1 MQLRDYVKFNSDF
14 RDSVN
19 LYLDLNKEDKIRSY
33 IPTKSSVD
41 ILEQYLDAVLE
52 NKQHS
57 TLLIGPYGKGKSHL
71 LLMLLATLTLE
82 NNSKNDELMYELEN
96 KIKKVDADVQKKVD
110 KVYGQK
116 KYLPVLIMTTQGDL
130 NQAFLVGLNDAL
142 KREKLTNITPDTF
155 YTYAVTTINRWK
167 KDYPETYNSLSELLK
182 EQNVS
187 VSRLI
192 SSLKNCDENALIMFK
207 KVYPALTSGSEFNPL
222 VSSEVLPMYKNIAD
236 KLVEEY
242 GYAGIYIV
250 FDEFSKYIE
259 GQDNKAVGNN
269 MKLLQDMCELA
280 NASKNAK
287 IFITMVAHKSIKE
300 YGKFLSVDIINSFT
314 GIEGR
319 LKEVL
324 FVTSSK
330 NNYELI
336 QNAIEKEAN
345 YLQVPQVARYVS
357 NEIIDTAYKLP
368 AFSEFTRQDFENIVV
383 KGCYPL
389 SPITA
394 YLLLNVSEKVA
405 QNERTLFTFISK
417 DEQYSVAHIVK
428 NTPDNWNWIVDAD
441 LVYDYFKS
449 LFKKDVTNEF
459 VHNEWLNA
467 EYAIGIASDVNQKKM
482 LKSLTIINIVNKPEE
497 LAADE
502 QGLYLASG
510 VPDPEATL
518 MELCAKGLIYKKGS
532 NNCYVFKTRAT
543 SELKTEIKRRIN
555 VKTTKPNYNR
565 VLSLVSDTHYI
576 LPKHYNL
583 EFCMTRYFR
592 YEYMTVEEFLSI
604 NELNVVLENNKACDG
619 KVVVLYATDDIDY
632 TEEIYSKVRDCFCK
646 KIIVVYSRKT
656 MTLQDKMLEYEVLQ
670 EIKSDTVFFASEEN
684 KVLLKEIPIIED
696 DLYREIY
703 LYIDTAFEDI
713 KERTIFYIS
722 NNKVQKVGNGRISD
736 IVDEVCYQVYPG
748 TLSVNNEMINK
759 ENVTTTPIKK
769 ARKTIIDRLLYGEDC
784 TDYYSGT
791 SAEAT
796 VFRALFVGTGII
808 TENYKRN
815 AKEVMEVFSSFIDSA
830 CDVKQPLSTL
840 VNKLV
845 NAPIGMRRGIIPVYL
860 AYALSLRK
868 EDIVIY
874 FDTKE
879 ISLNADIILN
889 MCGSPDDYYI
899 FISMEDMKKERYLS
913 ELCKMFSVCE
923 EIKNKSESRLQNI
936 LLSMQRWFRA
946 LPQVTKNIKN
956 QDEYFGNDVISK
968 AFPKVKGLLQ
978 SVEANPYEVLFVEMP
993 KAFKSEN
1000 NYERLIEDLMLLK
1013 SKLNGYFEWIAKKAV
1028 SLTIEVF
1035 DKKAKYDL
1043 VHTLQGWYETQST
1056 LAKQGLH
1063 SESVTGLMNV
1073 ISDIKT
1079 FDEEELVKKVVH
1091 AVTDVYMDSWND
1103 NSMDKYLEVLKSVK
1117 EEIENINDENTSS
1130 GKLELSFVGK
1140 NGEKIVRYYE
1150 HVSEGTGTILKN
1162 IISDNLED
1170 FSDLSVNDKVAI
1182 LLEMIEK
1189 QLRR

>member
-19 LYLDLNKEDKIRSY
+19 LYLDLNKEDKIKSY

-41 ILEQYLDAVLE
+41 ILEQYLDAVLD

-71 LLMLLATLTLE
+71 LLMLLAALTLE
-82 NNSKNDELMYELEN
+82 NNPKNDELMHELEN
-96 KIKKVDADVQKKVD
+96 KIKKVNADVQKKVA
-110 KVYGQK
+110 KAYGQK
-116 KYLPVLIMTTQGDL
+116 KYLPVLIMSTQGDL
-130 NQAFLVGLNDAL
+130 NQAFLVGLNEAL
-142 KREKLTNITPDTF
+142 KREKLTSITPDTF

-167 KDYPETYNSLSELLK
+167 KEYPDTYSSFSELLK
-182 EQNVS
+182 EQKMS
-187 VSRLI
+187 VSRLT
-192 SSLKNCDENALIMFK
+192 SALKNCDENALNIFK
-207 KVYPALTSGSEFNPL
+207 KIYPTLTSGSEFNPL
-222 VSSEVLPMYKNIAD
+222 VGSEVLPMYKNIAD

-242 GYAGIYIV
+242 GYSGIYIV

-259 GQDNKAVGNN
+259 GQDKKAVGNN

-319 LKEVL
+319 IKEVL

-336 QNAIEKEAN
+336 QNAIEKEES
-345 YLQVPQVARYVS
+345 YLQAPQVARYIS
-357 NEIIDTAYKLP
+357 NEAIDAAYKLP

-417 DEQYSVAHIVK
+417 DEQFSVAHMVK
-428 NTPDNWNWIVDAD
+428 TMSDNRNWIIDAD

-482 LKSLTIINIVNKPEE
+482 LKCLAIINIVNKPDE

-502 QGLYLASG
+502 QGLYIASG

-543 SELKTEIKRRIN
+543 SELKTEIKKRMN
-555 VKTTKPNYNR
+555 VKGAKANYNQ
-565 VLSLVSDTHYI
+565 VLSAVSDTHYI

-583 EFCMTRYFR
+583 EYSMTRYFH
-592 YEYMTVEEFLSI
+592 YEYMSVEEFLSI
-604 NELNVVLENNKACDG
+604 NELGVILENKKVCDG
-619 KVVVLYATDDIDY
+619 KVIVLYSTDEVDY
-632 TEEIYSKVRDCFCK
+632 TEEIYSKIRECLCK

-670 EIKSDTVFFASEEN
+670 EIKADTVFFASEEN
-684 KVLLKEIPIIED
+684 KVLLKEIPVIED

-703 LYIDTAFEDI
+703 AYIDTAFEDI
-713 KERTIFYIS
+713 NEKVIFYIS
-722 NNKVQKVGNGRISD
+722 NEEVQKVCNRRISD
-736 IVDEVCYQVYPG
+736 VVDEVCYQVYPNA
-748 TLSVNNEMINK
+748 LSVNNEMINK
-759 ENVTTTPIKK
+759 ENITTSPIKK
-769 ARKTIIDRLLYGEDC
+769 ARKTIIDRLIYGEDC

-796 VFRALFVGTGII
+796 IFRALFVGTGII
-808 TENYKRN
+808 TEDYARN
-815 AKEVMEVFSSFIDSA
+815 AKEVIGVFNSFIDSA
-830 CDVKQPLSTL
+830 CDVKQPLSIL
-840 VNKLV
+840 VDKLV
-845 NAPIGMRRGIIPVYL
+845 NEPIGMRRGIIPVYL

-879 ISLNADIILN
+879 MELNADIILN
-889 MCGSPDDYYI
+889 MCDSPDDYYI
-899 FISMEDMKKERYLS
+899 FISMEDMKKEQYLS
-913 ELCKMFSVCE
+913 GLCKLYGVKE
-923 EIKNKSESRLQNI
+923 TNNKSESRLQNI
-936 LLSMQRWFRA
+936 LVSMQRWFRA
-946 LPQVTKNIKN
+946 LPQVTKNIKK
-956 QDEYFGNDVISK
+956 QDEYFDNDIISR

-978 SVEANPYEVLFVEMP
+978 SVEANPYEVLLVEIP
-993 KAFKSEN
+993 KAFKCEN
-1000 NYERLIEDLMLLK
+1000 DYVKLIDDLMLLK
-1013 SKLNGYFEWIAKKAV
+1013 SKLNGYFEWITKKTV

-1043 VHTLQGWYETQST
+1043 VHTLQEWYESQST

-1063 SESVTGLMNV
+1063 SGSVTGLMNV
-1073 ISDIKT
+1073 IADIKT
-1079 FDEEELVKKVVH
+1079 FDEGELVKKVVH
-1091 AVTDVYMDSWND
+1091 AVTDVYLDSWND
-1103 NSMDKYLEVLKSVK
+1103 SSMDKYLEALKSVK
-1117 EEIENINDENTSS
+1117 EEIENINDENNTS
-1130 GKLELSFVGK
+1130 GKLELSFIGK
-1140 NGEKIVRYYE
+1140 DGEKIVRYYE

-1162 IISDNLED
+1162 MISDNLED

-1189 QLRR
+1189 QLS

>member
-19 LYLDLNKEDKIRSY
+19 LYLDLNKEDKIKSY

-41 ILEQYLDAVLE
+41 ILEQYLDAVLD

-71 LLMLLATLTLE
+71 LLMLLAALTLE
-82 NNSKNDELMYELEN
+82 NNPKNDELMHELEN
-96 KIKKVDADVQKKVD
+96 KIKKVNADVQKKVA
-110 KVYGQK
+110 KAYGQK
-116 KYLPVLIMTTQGDL
+116 KYLPVLIMSTQGDL
-130 NQAFLVGLNDAL
+130 NQAFLVGLNEAL
-142 KREKLTNITPDTF
+142 KREKLTSITPDTF

-167 KDYPETYNSLSELLK
+167 KEYPDTYSSFSELLK
-182 EQNVS
+182 EQKMS
-187 VSRLI
+187 VSRLT
-192 SSLKNCDENALIMFK
+192 SALKNCDENALNIFK
-207 KVYPALTSGSEFNPL
+207 KIYPTLTSGSEFNPL
-222 VSSEVLPMYKNIAD
+222 VGSEVLPMYKNIAD

-242 GYAGIYIV
+242 GYSGIYIV

-259 GQDNKAVGNN
+259 GQDKKAVGNN

-319 LKEVL
+319 IKEVL

-336 QNAIEKEAN
+336 QNAIEKEES
-345 YLQVPQVARYVS
+345 YLQAPQVARYIS
-357 NEIIDTAYKLP
+357 NEAIDAAYKLP

-417 DEQYSVAHIVK
+417 DEQFSVAHMVK
-428 NTPDNWNWIVDAD
+428 TMSDNRNWIIDAD

-482 LKSLTIINIVNKPEE
+482 LKCLAIINIVNKPDE

-502 QGLYLASG
+502 QGLYIASG

-543 SELKTEIKRRIN
+543 SELKTEIKKRMN
-555 VKTTKPNYNR
+555 VKGAKANYNQ
-565 VLSLVSDTHYI
+565 VLSAVSDTHYI
-576 LPKHYNL
+576 LPKRYNL
-583 EFCMTRYFR
+583 EYSMTRYFH
-592 YEYMTVEEFLSI
+592 YEYMSVEEFLSI
-604 NELNVVLENNKACDG
+604 NELGVILENKKVCDG
-619 KVVVLYATDDIDY
+619 KVIVLYSTDEVDY
-632 TEEIYSKVRDCFCK
+632 TEVIYSKIRECLCK

-670 EIKSDTVFFASEEN
+670 EIKADTVFFASEEN
-684 KVLLKEIPIIED
+684 KVLLKEIPVIED

-703 LYIDTAFEDI
+703 AYIDTAFEDI
-713 KERTIFYIS
+713 NERVIFYIS
-722 NNKVQKVGNGRISD
+722 NEEVQKVCNRRISD
-736 IVDEVCYQVYPG
+736 VVDEVCYQVYPDA
-748 TLSVNNEMINK
+748 LSVNNEMINK
-759 ENVTTTPIKK
+759 ENITTSPIKK
-769 ARKTIIDRLLYGEDC
+769 ARKTIIDRLIYGEDC

-796 VFRALFVGTGII
+796 IFRALFVGTGII
-808 TENYKRN
+808 TEDYARN
-815 AKEVMEVFSSFIDSA
+815 AKEVIGVFNSFIDSA
-830 CDVKQPLSTL
+830 CDVKQPLSILVDEL
-840 VNKLV
+840 VNE
-845 NAPIGMRRGIIPVYL
+845 PIGMRRGIIPVYL

-879 ISLNADIILN
+879 MELNADIILN
-889 MCGSPDDYYI
+889 MCDSPDDYYI
-899 FISMEDMKKERYLS
+899 FISMEDMKKEQYLS
-913 ELCKMFSVCE
+913 GLCKLFGVKE
-923 EIKNKSESRLQNI
+923 TNNKSESRLQNI
-936 LLSMQRWFRA
+936 LVSMQRWFRA
-946 LPQVTKNIKN
+946 LPQVTKNIKK
-956 QDEYFGNDVISK
+956 QDEYFDNDIISR

-978 SVEANPYEVLFVEMP
+978 SVEANPYEVLLVELP
-993 KAFKSEN
+993 KAFKCEN
-1000 NYERLIEDLMLLK
+1000 DYVKLIDDLMLLK
-1013 SKLNGYFEWIAKKAV
+1013 SKLNGYFEWITKKTV

-1043 VHTLQGWYETQST
+1043 VHTFQEWYESQST

-1063 SESVTGLMNV
+1063 SGSVTGLMNV
-1073 ISDIKT
+1073 IADIKT
-1079 FDEEELVKKVVH
+1079 FDEGELVKKVVH
-1091 AVTDVYMDSWND
+1091 AVTDVYLDSWND
-1103 NSMDKYLEVLKSVK
+1103 SSMDKYLEALKSVK
-1117 EEIENINDENTSS
+1117 EEIENINDENNTS
-1130 GKLELSFVGK
+1130 GKLELSFIGK
-1140 NGEKIVRYYE
+1140 DGEKIVRYYE

-1162 IISDNLED
+1162 MISDNLED

-1189 QLRR
+1189 QLS

>member
-19 LYLDLNKEDKIRSY
+19 LYLDLNKEDKIKSY

-41 ILEQYLDAVLE
+41 ILEQYLDAVLD

-71 LLMLLATLTLE
+71 LLMLLAALTLE
-82 NNSKNDELMYELEN
+82 NNPKNDDLMHELGN
-96 KIKKVDADVQKKVD
+96 KIKKVNADVQKKVA
-110 KVYGQK
+110 KAYGQK
-116 KYLPVLIMTTQGDL
+116 KYLPVLIMSTQGDL
-130 NQAFLVGLNDAL
+130 NQAFLVGLNEAL
-142 KREKLTNITPDTF
+142 KREKLTSITPDTF

-167 KDYPETYNSLSELLK
+167 KEYPDTYNSFSELLK
-182 EQNVS
+182 EQKMS
-187 VSRLI
+187 VSRLT
-192 SSLKNCDENALIMFK
+192 SALKNCDENALNIFK
-207 KVYPALTSGSEFNPL
+207 KIYPTLTSGSEFNPL
-222 VSSEVLPMYKNIAD
+222 VGSEVLPMYKNIAD

-242 GYAGIYIV
+242 GYSGIYIV

-259 GQDNKAVGNN
+259 GQDKKAVGNN

-319 LKEVL
+319 IKEVL

-336 QNAIEKEAN
+336 QNAIEKEES
-345 YLQVPQVARYVS
+345 YLQAPQIARYIS
-357 NEIIDTAYKLP
+357 NETIDAAYKLP

-417 DEQYSVAHIVK
+417 DEQYSVANVVK
-428 NTPDNWNWIVDAD
+428 TMSDNRNWIIDAD

-449 LFKKDVTNEF
+449 LFKKDVSNEF

-482 LKSLTIINIVNKPEE
+482 LKCLAIINIVNKSDE

-502 QGLYLASG
+502 QGLYIASD

-543 SELKTEIKRRIN
+543 SELKTEIKKRMN
-555 VKTTKPNYNR
+555 VKGAKANYNQ
-565 VLSLVSDTHYI
+565 VLSAVSDTHYI
-576 LPKHYNL
+576 LPKRYNM
-583 EFCMTRYFR
+583 EYSMTRYFY
-592 YEYMTVEEFLSI
+592 YEYMSVEEFLSI
-604 NELNVVLENNKACDG
+604 NELSVVLENKKVCDG
-619 KVVVLYATDDIDY
+619 KVLVLYSTDEVDY
-632 TEEIYSKVRDCFCK
+632 TEEIHSKIIECLCK
-646 KIIVVYSRKT
+646 KIIVIYSKKT

-670 EIKSDTVFFASEEN
+670 EIKADAVFFASEEN
-684 KVLLKEIPIIED
+684 KVLLKEIPVIED

-703 LYIDTAFEDI
+703 AYIDTAFEDI

-722 NNKVQKVGNGRISD
+722 DNEVKKVCNKRISD

-748 TLSVNNEMINK
+748 ALSVNNEMINK
-759 ENVTTTPIKK
+759 ENITTSPIKK
-769 ARKTIIDRLLYGEDC
+769 ARKTIIDRLIYGEDC

-796 VFRALFVGTGII
+796 IFRALFVGTGII
-808 TENYKRN
+808 TKKYEKN
-815 AKEVMEVFSSFIDSA
+815 AEEVMEVFNTFIDSA

-840 VNKLV
+840 LNELV
-845 NAPIGMRRGIIPVYL
+845 NEPIGMRRGIIPIYL

-879 ISLNADIILN
+879 IELNSDIIMN
-889 MCGSPDDYYI
+889 MCDSPDDYYI
-899 FISMEDMKKERYLS
+899 FISMEDMKKEQYLTG
-913 ELCKMFSVCE
+913 LCKLFGVKE
-923 EIKNKSESRLQNI
+923 TNNKSESRLQSI
-936 LLSMQRWFRA
+936 LVSMQRWFRA
-946 LPQVTKNIKN
+946 LPQVTKNIKK
-956 QDEYFGNDVISK
+956 QDDYFDNDIISM

-978 SVEANPYEVLFVEMP
+978 SVEANPYEVLFVDIP
-993 KAFKSEN
+993 KAFKCEN
-1000 NYERLIEDLMLLK
+1000 DYVKLIEDLMLLK
-1013 SKLNGYFEWIAKKAV
+1013 SKLNGYFEWITKKAV

-1035 DKKAKYDL
+1035 DKKAKNDL
-1043 VHTLQGWYETQST
+1043 VHTLQEWYESQST

-1063 SESVTGLMNV
+1063 SGPVTGLMNV
-1073 ISDIKT
+1073 IADIKT
-1079 FDEEELVKKVVH
+1079 FDEGELVKKVVH
-1091 AVTDVYMDSWND
+1091 AVTDIYLDSWND
-1103 NSMDKYLEVLKSVK
+1103 SSMDKYLEVLKSVK
-1117 EEIENINDENTSS
+1117 EEIENINDENTAS
-1130 GKLELSFVGK
+1130 GKLKLSFIGK
-1140 NGEKIVRYYE
+1140 DGEKIVRYYE

-1162 IISDNLED
+1162 ILSDNLED

-1189 QLRR
+1189 QLS

>member
-41 ILEQYLDAVLE
+41 ILEQYLDAVLD

-71 LLMLLATLTLE
+71 LLMLLAALTLE
-82 NNSKNDELMYELEN
+82 NNPKNDGLMRELED
-96 KIKKVDADVQKKVD
+96 KIEKVDAGVQKKVA
-110 KVYGQK
+110 KAYSQK

-130 NQAFLVGLNDAL
+130 NQAFLVGLNEAL

-155 YTYAVTTINRWK
+155 YTYAVKTINRWK
-167 KDYPETYNSLSELLK
+167 KEYPDTYSGFSELLK
-182 EQNVS
+182 EQKMS
-187 VSRLI
+187 VSRLT
-192 SSLKNCDENALIMFK
+192 SALKNCDENALNIFK
-207 KVYPALTSGSEFNPL
+207 KIYPTLTSGSEFNPL
-222 VSSEVLPMYKNIAD
+222 VGSEVLPMYKNIAD

-242 GYAGIYIV
+242 GYSGIYIV

-259 GQDNKAVGNN
+259 GQDKKAAGNN

-280 NASKNAK
+280 NASKSAK

-319 LKEVL
+319 IKEVL

-336 QNAIEKEAN
+336 QNAIEKEEA
-345 YLQVPQVARYVS
+345 YLQAPQVARYIS
-357 NEIIDTAYKLP
+357 NEAVDTAYKLP

-389 SPITA
+389 SPVTA
-394 YLLLNVSEKVA
+394 YLLLNISEKVA

-417 DEQYSVAHIVK
+417 DEQYSVAHMVK
-428 NTPDNWNWIVDAD
+428 TMSDNRSWIIDAD

-459 VHNEWLNA
+459 IHNEWLNA
-467 EYAIGIASDVNQKKM
+467 EYAIGIAPDVNQKKM
-482 LKSLTIINIVNKPEE
+482 LKCLAIINIVNKPDE

-502 QGLYLASG
+502 QGLYIASG

-518 MELCAKGLIYKKGS
+518 MQLCAKGLIYKKGS

-543 SELKTEIKRRIN
+543 SELKTEIKKRMN
-555 VKTTKPNYNR
+555 VKGAKANYNQ
-565 VLSLVSDTHYI
+565 VLSAVSDTHYI
-576 LPKHYNL
+576 LPKRYNL
-583 EFCMTRYFR
+583 EYSMTRYFH
-592 YEYMTVEEFLSI
+592 YEYMSVEEFLSI
-604 NELNVVLENNKACDG
+604 NELSAVLGNKSVCDG
-619 KVVVLYATDDIDY
+619 KVLVLYATDDADY
-632 TEEIYSKVRDCFCK
+632 TEEIHSKIRDCLCK
-646 KIIVVYSRKT
+646 KLIVIYSRKT

-670 EIKSDTVFFASEEN
+670 EIKADTVFFASEEN

-703 LYIDTAFEDI
+703 FYIDTAFEDI
-713 KERTIFYIS
+713 NERTIFYIS
-722 NNKVQKVGNGRISD
+722 NEEVREVGNTKISD
-736 IVDEVCYQVYPG
+736 VVDEVCYQVYPSA
-748 TLSVNNEMINK
+748 LSVNNEMINK
-759 ENVTTTPIKK
+759 ENITTSPIKK
-769 ARKTIIDRLLYGEDC
+769 ARKTIIDRLIYGEDC
-784 TDYYSGT
+784 ADYYSGT

-796 VFRALFVGTGII
+796 IFRALFVGTGII
-808 TENYKRN
+808 TGDYVRN
-815 AKEVMEVFSSFIDSA
+815 AKEVIGVFNSFIDSA
-830 CDVKQPLSTL
+830 CDVKQPLSKLVDEL
-840 VNKLV
+840 VNE
-845 NAPIGMRRGIIPVYL
+845 PIGMRRGIIPIYL

-879 ISLNADIILN
+879 MELNADIILN
-889 MCGSPDDYYI
+889 MCDSPDDYYI
-899 FISMEDMKKERYLS
+899 FISMEDMKKEQYLS
-913 ELCKMFSVCE
+913 GLCKLFGVRE
-923 EIKNKSESRLQNI
+923 TNNKSESRLQNI
-936 LLSMQRWFRA
+936 LVSMQRWFRA
-946 LPQVTKNIKN
+946 LPQVTKNIKK
-956 QDEYFGNDVISK
+956 QDEYFESDVISK

-978 SVEANPYEVLFVEMP
+978 SVEANPYEVLLVEIP
-993 KAFKSEN
+993 KAFKCEN
-1000 NYERLIEDLMLLK
+1000 DYVKLIDDLMLLK

-1028 SLTIEVF
+1028 SSTIEVF
-1035 DKKAKYDL
+1035 DKKAKHDL
-1043 VHTLQGWYETQST
+1043 VHTLQEWYESQST

-1063 SESVTGLMNV
+1063 SSSVTGLMNV
-1073 ISDIKT
+1073 IADIKT

-1091 AVTDVYMDSWND
+1091 AVTDVYLDSWND
-1103 NSMDKYLEVLKSVK
+1103 SSMDKYLEVLKSVK
-1117 EEIENINDENTSS
+1117 EEIENINDENTTS
-1130 GKLELSFVGK
+1130 GKLELSFIGK
-1140 NGEKIVRYYE
+1140 DGEKIVRYYE

-1189 QLRR
+1189 QLS

>member
-19 LYLDLNKEDKIRSY
+19 LYLDLNKEDKIKSY

-41 ILEQYLDAVLE
+41 ILEQYLDAVLD

-71 LLMLLATLTLE
+71 LLMLLAALTLE
-82 NNSKNDELMYELEN
+82 NNPKNDELMHELEN
-96 KIKKVDADVQKKVD
+96 KIKKVNADVQKKVA
-110 KVYGQK
+110 KAYGQK
-116 KYLPVLIMTTQGDL
+116 KYLPVLIMSTQGDL
-130 NQAFLVGLNDAL
+130 NQAFLVGLNEAL
-142 KREKLTNITPDTF
+142 KREKLTSITPDTF

-167 KDYPETYNSLSELLK
+167 KEYPDTYSSFSELLK
-182 EQNVS
+182 EQKMS
-187 VSRLI
+187 VSRLT
-192 SSLKNCDENALIMFK
+192 SALKNCDENALNIFK
-207 KVYPALTSGSEFNPL
+207 KIYPTLTSGSEFNPL
-222 VSSEVLPMYKNIAD
+222 VGSEVLPMYKNIAD

-242 GYAGIYIV
+242 GYSGIYIV

-259 GQDNKAVGNN
+259 GQDKKAVGNN

-319 LKEVL
+319 IKEVL

-330 NNYELI
+330 NSYELI
-336 QNAIEKEAN
+336 QNAIEKEES
-345 YLQVPQVARYVS
+345 YLQAPQVARYIS
-357 NEIIDTAYKLP
+357 NEAIDAAYKLP

-417 DEQYSVAHIVK
+417 DEQFSVAHMVK
-428 NTPDNWNWIVDAD
+428 TMSDNRNWIIDAD

-482 LKSLTIINIVNKPEE
+482 LKCLAIINIVNKPDE

-502 QGLYLASG
+502 QGLYIASG

-543 SELKTEIKRRIN
+543 SELKTEIKKRMN
-555 VKTTKPNYNR
+555 VKGAKANYNQ
-565 VLSLVSDTHYI
+565 VLSAVSDTHYI
-576 LPKHYNL
+576 LPKRYNL
-583 EFCMTRYFR
+583 EHSMTRYFH
-592 YEYMTVEEFLSI
+592 YEYMSVEEFLSI
-604 NELNVVLENNKACDG
+604 NELGVILENKKVCDG
-619 KVVVLYATDDIDY
+619 KVIVLYSTDEVDY
-632 TEEIYSKVRDCFCK
+632 TEEIYFKIRECLCK

-670 EIKSDTVFFASEEN
+670 EIKADTVFFASEEN
-684 KVLLKEIPIIED
+684 KVLLKEIPVIED

-703 LYIDTAFEDI
+703 AYIDTAFEDI
-713 KERTIFYIS
+713 NEREIFYIS
-722 NNKVQKVGNGRISD
+722 NEEVQKVCNRRISD
-736 IVDEVCYQVYPG
+736 VVDEVCYQVYPDA
-748 TLSVNNEMINK
+748 LSVNNEMINK
-759 ENVTTTPIKK
+759 ENITTSPIKK
-769 ARKTIIDRLLYGEDC
+769 ARKTIIDRLIYGEDC

-796 VFRALFVGTGII
+796 IFRALFVGTGII
-808 TENYKRN
+808 TEDYARN
-815 AKEVMEVFSSFIDSA
+815 AKEVIGVFNSFIDSA
-830 CDVKQPLSTL
+830 CDVKQPLSIL
-840 VNKLV
+840 VDKLV
-845 NAPIGMRRGIIPVYL
+845 NEPIGMRRGIIPVYL

-879 ISLNADIILN
+879 MELNADIILN
-889 MCGSPDDYYI
+889 MCDSPDDYYI
-899 FISMEDMKKERYLS
+899 FISMEDMKKEQYLS
-913 ELCKMFSVCE
+913 GLCKLFGVKE
-923 EIKNKSESRLQNI
+923 TNNKSESRLQNI
-936 LLSMQRWFRA
+936 LVSMQRWFRA
-946 LPQVTKNIKN
+946 LPQVTKNIKK
-956 QDEYFGNDVISK
+956 QDEYFDNDIISR

-978 SVEANPYEVLFVEMP
+978 SVEANPYEVLLVEIP
-993 KAFKSEN
+993 KAFKCEN
-1000 NYERLIEDLMLLK
+1000 DYVKLIDDLMLLK
-1013 SKLNGYFEWIAKKAV
+1013 SKLNGYFEWITKKTV

-1043 VHTLQGWYETQST
+1043 VHTLQEWYESQST
-1056 LAKQGLH
+1056 LAKQGLY
-1063 SESVTGLMNV
+1063 SGSVTGLMNV
-1073 ISDIKT
+1073 IADIKT
-1079 FDEEELVKKVVH
+1079 FDEGELVKKVVH
-1091 AVTDVYMDSWND
+1091 AVTDVYLDSWND
-1103 NSMDKYLEVLKSVK
+1103 SSMDKYLEALKSVK
-1117 EEIENINDENTSS
+1117 EEIENINDENNTS
-1130 GKLELSFVGK
+1130 GKLELSFIGK
-1140 NGEKIVRYYE
+1140 DGEKIVRYYE

-1162 IISDNLED
+1162 MISDNLED

-1189 QLRR
+1189 QLS

>member
-19 LYLDLNKEDKIRSY
+19 LYLDLNKEDKIKSY

-41 ILEQYLDAVLE
+41 ILEQYLDAVLD

-71 LLMLLATLTLE
+71 LLMLLAALTLE
-82 NNSKNDELMYELEN
+82 NNPKNDELMHELEN
-96 KIKKVDADVQKKVD
+96 KIKKVNADVQKKVA
-110 KVYGQK
+110 KAYGQK
-116 KYLPVLIMTTQGDL
+116 KYLPVLIMSTQGDL
-130 NQAFLVGLNDAL
+130 NQAFLVGLNEAL
-142 KREKLTNITPDTF
+142 KREKLTSITPDTF

-167 KDYPETYNSLSELLK
+167 KEYPDTYSSFSELLK
-182 EQNVS
+182 EQKMS
-187 VSRLI
+187 VSRLT
-192 SSLKNCDENALIMFK
+192 SALKNCDENALNIFK
-207 KVYPALTSGSEFNPL
+207 KIYPTLTSGSEFNPL
-222 VSSEVLPMYKNIAD
+222 VGSEVLPMYKNIAD

-242 GYAGIYIV
+242 GYSGIYIV

-259 GQDNKAVGNN
+259 GQDKKAVGNN

-319 LKEVL
+319 IKEVL

-336 QNAIEKEAN
+336 QNAIEKEES
-345 YLQVPQVARYVS
+345 YLQAPQVVRYIS
-357 NEIIDTAYKLP
+357 NEAIDAAYKLP

-417 DEQYSVAHIVK
+417 DEQFSVAHMVK
-428 NTPDNWNWIVDAD
+428 TMSDNRNWIIDAD

-482 LKSLTIINIVNKPEE
+482 LKCLAIINIVNKPDE

-502 QGLYLASG
+502 QGLYIASG

-543 SELKTEIKRRIN
+543 SELKTEIKKRMN
-555 VKTTKPNYNR
+555 VKGAKANYNQ
-565 VLSLVSDTHYI
+565 VLSAVSDTHYI
-576 LPKHYNL
+576 LPKRYNL
-583 EFCMTRYFR
+583 EYSMTRYFH
-592 YEYMTVEEFLSI
+592 YEYMSVEEFLSI
-604 NELNVVLENNKACDG
+604 NELGVILENKKVCDG
-619 KVVVLYATDDIDY
+619 KVIVLYSTDEVDY
-632 TEEIYSKVRDCFCK
+632 TEVIYSKIRECLCK

-670 EIKSDTVFFASEEN
+670 EIKADTVFFASEEN
-684 KVLLKEIPIIED
+684 KVLLKEIPVIED

-703 LYIDTAFEDI
+703 AYIDTAFEDI
-713 KERTIFYIS
+713 NERVIFYIS
-722 NNKVQKVGNGRISD
+722 NEEVQKVCNRRISD
-736 IVDEVCYQVYPG
+736 VVDEVCYQVYPDA
-748 TLSVNNEMINK
+748 LSVNNEMINK
-759 ENVTTTPIKK
+759 ENITTSPIKK
-769 ARKTIIDRLLYGEDC
+769 ARKTIIDRLIYGEDC

-796 VFRALFVGTGII
+796 IFRALFVGTGII
-808 TENYKRN
+808 TEDYARN
-815 AKEVMEVFSSFIDSA
+815 AKEVIGVFNSFIDSA
-830 CDVKQPLSTL
+830 CDVKQPLSILVDEL
-840 VNKLV
+840 VNE
-845 NAPIGMRRGIIPVYL
+845 PIGMRRGIIPVYL

-879 ISLNADIILN
+879 MELNADIILN
-889 MCGSPDDYYI
+889 MCDSPDDYYI
-899 FISMEDMKKERYLS
+899 FISMEDMKKEQYLS
-913 ELCKMFSVCE
+913 GLCKLFGVKE
-923 EIKNKSESRLQNI
+923 TNNKSESRLQNI
-936 LLSMQRWFRA
+936 LVSMQRWFRA
-946 LPQVTKNIKN
+946 LPQVTKNIKK
-956 QDEYFGNDVISK
+956 QDEYFDNDIISR

-978 SVEANPYEVLFVEMP
+978 SVEANPYEVLLVELP
-993 KAFKSEN
+993 KAFKCEN
-1000 NYERLIEDLMLLK
+1000 DYVKLIDDLMLLK
-1013 SKLNGYFEWIAKKAV
+1013 SKLNGYFEWITKKTV

-1043 VHTLQGWYETQST
+1043 VHTLQEWYESQST

-1063 SESVTGLMNV
+1063 SGSVTGLMNV
-1073 ISDIKT
+1073 IADIKT
-1079 FDEEELVKKVVH
+1079 FDEGELVKKVVH
-1091 AVTDVYMDSWND
+1091 AVTDVYLDSWND
-1103 NSMDKYLEVLKSVK
+1103 SSMDKYLEALKSVK
-1117 EEIENINDENTSS
+1117 EEIENINDENNTS
-1130 GKLELSFVGK
+1130 GKLELSFIGK
-1140 NGEKIVRYYE
+1140 DGEKIVRYYE

-1162 IISDNLED
+1162 MISDNLED

-1189 QLRR
+1189 QLS

>member
-19 LYLDLNKEDKIRSY
+19 LYLDLNKEDKIKSY

-41 ILEQYLDAVLE
+41 ILEQYLDAVLD

-71 LLMLLATLTLE
+71 LLMLLAALTLE
-82 NNSKNDELMYELEN
+82 NNPKNDDLMRELGN
-96 KIKKVDADVQKKVD
+96 KIKKVNTDAQKKVA
-110 KVYGQK
+110 KAYGQK
-116 KYLPVLIMTTQGDL
+116 KYLPVLIMSTQGNL
-130 NQAFLVGLNDAL
+130 NQAFLVGLNEAL
-142 KREKLTNITPDTF
+142 KREKLTSITPDTF

-167 KDYPETYNSLSELLK
+167 KEYPDTYSSFSELLK
-182 EQNVS
+182 EQKMS
-187 VSRLI
+187 VSRLT
-192 SSLKNCDENALIMFK
+192 SALKNCDENALNIFK
-207 KVYPALTSGSEFNPL
+207 KIYPTLTSGSEFNPL
-222 VSSEVLPMYKNIAD
+222 VGSEVLPMYKNIAD

-242 GYAGIYIV
+242 GYSGIYIV

-259 GQDNKAVGNN
+259 GQDKKAVGNN

-319 LKEVL
+319 IKEVL

-336 QNAIEKEAN
+336 QNAIEKEEA
-345 YLQVPQVARYVS
+345 YLQAPQVARYIS
-357 NEIIDTAYKLP
+357 NEAIDAAYKLP

-417 DEQYSVAHIVK
+417 DEQFSVAHMVK
-428 NTPDNWNWIVDAD
+428 TMSDNRNWIIDAD

-482 LKSLTIINIVNKPEE
+482 LKCLAIINIVNKPDE

-502 QGLYLASG
+502 QGLYIASG

-543 SELKTEIKRRIN
+543 SELKTEIKKRMN
-555 VKTTKPNYNR
+555 VKGAKANYNH
-565 VLSLVSDTHYI
+565 VLSAVSDTHYI
-576 LPKHYNL
+576 LPKRYNL
-583 EFCMTRYFR
+583 EYSMTRYFH
-592 YEYMTVEEFLSI
+592 YEYMSVEEFLSI
-604 NELNVVLENNKACDG
+604 NELGVILENKKVCDG
-619 KVVVLYATDDIDY
+619 KVIVLYSTDEVDY
-632 TEEIYSKVRDCFCK
+632 TEKINSKIRECLCK
-646 KIIVVYSRKT
+646 KIIVVYSRKM

-670 EIKSDTVFFASEEN
+670 EIKADTVFFASEEN
-684 KVLLKEIPIIED
+684 KVLLKEIPVIED

-703 LYIDTAFEDI
+703 AYIDTAFENI
-713 KERTIFYIS
+713 NERVIFYIS
-722 NNKVQKVGNGRISD
+722 NEEVQKVCNRRISD
-736 IVDEVCYQVYPG
+736 VVDEVCYQVYPDA
-748 TLSVNNEMINK
+748 LPVNNEMINK
-759 ENVTTTPIKK
+759 DNITTSPIKK
-769 ARKTIIDRLLYGEDC
+769 ARKTIIDRLIYGEDC

-796 VFRALFVGTGII
+796 IFRALFVGTGII
-808 TENYKRN
+808 TEDYARN
-815 AKEVMEVFSSFIDSA
+815 AKEVIGVFNSFIDSA
-830 CDVKQPLSTL
+830 CDVKQRLSILVDEL
-840 VNKLV
+840 VNE
-845 NAPIGMRRGIIPVYL
+845 PIGMRRGIIPVYL

-879 ISLNADIILN
+879 MELNADIILN
-889 MCGSPDDYYI
+889 MCDNPDDYYI
-899 FISMEDMKKERYLS
+899 FISMEDMKKEQYLS
-913 ELCKMFSVCE
+913 GLCKLFGVKE
-923 EIKNKSESRLQNI
+923 TNNKSESRLQNI
-936 LLSMQRWFRA
+936 LVSMQRWFRA
-946 LPQVTKNIKN
+946 LPQVTKNIKK
-956 QDEYFGNDVISK
+956 QDEYFDNDIISR

-978 SVEANPYEVLFVEMP
+978 SVEANPYEVLLVEIP
-993 KAFKSEN
+993 KAFKCEN
-1000 NYERLIEDLMLLK
+1000 DYVKLIDDLMLLK
-1013 SKLNGYFEWIAKKAV
+1013 SKLNGYFEWITKKTV

-1043 VHTLQGWYETQST
+1043 VHTLQEWYESQST

-1063 SESVTGLMNV
+1063 SGSVTGLMNV
-1073 ISDIKT
+1073 IADIKT
-1079 FDEEELVKKVVH
+1079 FDEGELVKKVVH
-1091 AVTDVYMDSWND
+1091 AVTDVYLDSWND
-1103 NSMDKYLEVLKSVK
+1103 SSMDKYLGALKSVK
-1117 EEIENINDENTSS
+1117 EEIENINDENNTS
-1130 GKLELSFVGK
+1130 GKLELSFIGK
-1140 NGEKIVRYYE
+1140 DGEKIVRYYE

-1162 IISDNLED
+1162 MISDNLED

-1189 QLRR
+1189 QLG

>member
-19 LYLDLNKEDKIRSY
+19 LYLDLNKEDKIKSY

-41 ILEQYLDAVLE
+41 ILEQYLDAVLD

-82 NNSKNDELMYELEN
+82 NNPKNDDLMNELGN
-96 KIKKVDADVQKKVD
+96 KIKKVNADVQKKVA
-110 KVYGQK
+110 KAYGKK
-116 KYLPVLIMTTQGDL
+116 KYLPVLIMSTQGDL
-130 NQAFLVGLNDAL
+130 NQAFLVGLNEAL
-142 KREKLTNITPDTF
+142 KREKLTSITPDTF

-167 KDYPETYNSLSELLK
+167 KEYPDTYNSFSELLK
-182 EQNVS
+182 EQKMS

-192 SSLKNCDENALIMFK
+192 SALKNCDENALNIFK
-207 KVYPALTSGSEFNPL
+207 KIYPTLTSGSEFNPL
-222 VSSEVLPMYKNIAD
+222 VGSEVLPMYKNIAD

-242 GYAGIYIV
+242 GYSGIYIV

-259 GQDNKAVGNN
+259 GQDKKAVGNN

-287 IFITMVAHKSIKE
+287 IFITMVAHKGIKE

-319 LKEVL
+319 IKEVL

-336 QNAIEKEAN
+336 QNAIEKEES
-345 YLQVPQVARYVS
+345 YLQAPQIARYIS
-357 NEIIDTAYKLP
+357 NEAIDAAYKLP

-417 DEQYSVAHIVK
+417 DEQYSVANVVK
-428 NTPDNWNWIVDAD
+428 TMSDNRNWIIDAD

-449 LFKKDVTNEF
+449 LFKKDVSNEF

-482 LKSLTIINIVNKPEE
+482 LKCLAIINIVNKSDE

-502 QGLYLASG
+502 QGLYIASG

-543 SELKTEIKRRIN
+543 SELKTEIKKRMN
-555 VKTTKPNYNR
+555 VKGAKANYNQ
-565 VLSLVSDTHYI
+565 VLSAVSDTHYI
-576 LPKHYNL
+576 LPKRYNM
-583 EFCMTRYFR
+583 EYSMTRYFY
-592 YEYMTVEEFLSI
+592 YEYMSVEEFLLI
-604 NELNVVLENNKACDG
+604 NELSVVLENKKVCDG
-619 KVVVLYATDDIDY
+619 KVLVLYSTDEVDY
-632 TEEIYSKVRDCFCK
+632 TEEIHSKIIECLCK
-646 KIIVVYSRKT
+646 KIIVIYSKKT

-670 EIKSDTVFFASEEN
+670 EIKADAVFFASEEN
-684 KVLLKEIPIIED
+684 KVLLKEIPVIED

-703 LYIDTAFEDI
+703 AYIDTAFEDI

-722 NNKVQKVGNGRISD
+722 DNEVKKVCNKRISD

-748 TLSVNNEMINK
+748 ALSVNNEMINK
-759 ENVTTTPIKK
+759 ENITTSPIKK
-769 ARKTIIDRLLYGEDC
+769 ARKTIIERLIYSEDC

-796 VFRALFVGTGII
+796 IFRALFVGTGII
-808 TENYKRN
+808 TKKYEKN
-815 AKEVMEVFSSFIDSA
+815 AEEVMEVFNTFIDSA

-840 VNKLV
+840 LNELV
-845 NAPIGMRRGIIPVYL
+845 NEPIGMRRGIIPIYL

-879 ISLNADIILN
+879 IELNSDIIIN
-889 MCGSPDDYYI
+889 MCDSPDDYYI
-899 FISMEDMKKERYLS
+899 FISMEDMKKEQYLTG
-913 ELCKMFSVCE
+913 LCKLFGVKE
-923 EIKNKSESRLQNI
+923 TNNKSESRLQSI
-936 LLSMQRWFRA
+936 LVSMQRWFRA
-946 LPQVTKNIKN
+946 LPQVTKNIKK
-956 QDEYFGNDVISK
+956 QDDYFNNDIISM

-978 SVEANPYEVLFVEMP
+978 SVEANPYEVLFVDIP
-993 KAFKSEN
+993 KAFKCEN
-1000 NYERLIEDLMLLK
+1000 DYVKLIEDLMLLK
-1013 SKLNGYFEWIAKKAV
+1013 SKLNGYFEWITKKAV

-1035 DKKAKYDL
+1035 DKKAKNDL
-1043 VHTLQGWYETQST
+1043 VHTLQEWYESQST

-1063 SESVTGLMNV
+1063 SGPVTGLMNV
-1073 ISDIKT
+1073 IADIKT
-1079 FDEEELVKKVVH
+1079 FDEGELVKKVVH
-1091 AVTDVYMDSWND
+1091 AVTDIYLDSWND
-1103 NSMDKYLEVLKSVK
+1103 SSMDKYIEVLKSVK
-1117 EEIENINDENTSS
+1117 EKIENINDENTTS
-1130 GKLELSFVGK
+1130 GKLKLSFIGK
-1140 NGEKIVRYYE
+1140 DGEKIVRYYE

-1162 IISDNLED
+1162 ILSDNLED

-1189 QLRR
+1189 QLS

>member
-19 LYLDLNKEDKIRSY
+19 LYLDLNKEDKIKSY

-41 ILEQYLDAVLE
+41 ILEQYLDAVLD

-71 LLMLLATLTLE
+71 LLMLLAALTLE
-82 NNSKNDELMYELEN
+82 NNPKNDDLMHELEN
-96 KIKKVDADVQKKVD
+96 KIKKVNADVQKKVA
-110 KVYGQK
+110 KAYGQK
-116 KYLPVLIMTTQGDL
+116 KYLPVLIMSTQGDL
-130 NQAFLVGLNDAL
+130 NQAFLVGLNEAL
-142 KREKLTNITPDTF
+142 KREKLTSITPDTF

-167 KDYPETYNSLSELLK
+167 KEYPDTYNSFSELLK
-182 EQNVS
+182 EQKMS
-187 VSRLI
+187 VSRLT
-192 SSLKNCDENALIMFK
+192 SALKNCDENALNIFK
-207 KVYPALTSGSEFNPL
+207 KIYPTLTSGSEFNPL
-222 VSSEVLPMYKNIAD
+222 VGSEVLPMYKNIAD

-242 GYAGIYIV
+242 GYSGIYIV

-259 GQDNKAVGNN
+259 GQDKKAVGNN

-319 LKEVL
+319 IKEVL

-336 QNAIEKEAN
+336 QNAIEKEES
-345 YLQVPQVARYVS
+345 YLQAPQVARYIS
-357 NEIIDTAYKLP
+357 NEAIDAAYKLP

-417 DEQYSVAHIVK
+417 DEQFSVTHMVK
-428 NTPDNWNWIVDAD
+428 TMSDNRNWIIDAD

-482 LKSLTIINIVNKPEE
+482 LKCLAIINIVNKPDE

-502 QGLYLASG
+502 QGLYISSG

-543 SELKTEIKRRIN
+543 SELKTEIKKRMN
-555 VKTTKPNYNR
+555 VKGAKANYNQ
-565 VLSLVSDTHYI
+565 VLSAVSDTHYI

-583 EFCMTRYFR
+583 EYSMTRYFH
-592 YEYMTVEEFLSI
+592 YEYMSVEEFLSI
-604 NELNVVLENNKACDG
+604 NELGVILENKKVCDG
-619 KVVVLYATDDIDY
+619 KVIVLYSTDEVDY
-632 TEEIYSKVRDCFCK
+632 TEEINSKIRECLCK

-670 EIKSDTVFFASEEN
+670 EIKADTVFFASEEN
-684 KVLLKEIPIIED
+684 KVLLKEIPVIED

-703 LYIDTAFEDI
+703 AYIDTAFEDI
-713 KERTIFYIS
+713 NERVIFYIS
-722 NNKVQKVGNGRISD
+722 NEEVMKVCNRRISD
-736 IVDEVCYQVYPG
+736 VVDEVCYQVYPDA
-748 TLSVNNEMINK
+748 LSVNNEMINK
-759 ENVTTTPIKK
+759 ENITTSPIKK
-769 ARKTIIDRLLYGEDC
+769 ARKTIIDRLIYGEDC

-796 VFRALFVGTGII
+796 IFRALFVGTGII
-808 TENYKRN
+808 TEDYARN
-815 AKEVMEVFSSFIDSA
+815 AKEVIGVFNSFIDSA
-830 CDVKQPLSTL
+830 CDVKQPLSIL
-840 VNKLV
+840 VDKLV
-845 NAPIGMRRGIIPVYL
+845 NEPIGMRRGIIPVYL

-879 ISLNADIILN
+879 MELNADIILN
-889 MCGSPDDYYI
+889 MCDSPDDYYI
-899 FISMEDMKKERYLS
+899 FISMEDMKKEQYLS
-913 ELCKMFSVCE
+913 GLCKLFGVKE
-923 EIKNKSESRLQNI
+923 TNNKSESRLQNI
-936 LLSMQRWFRA
+936 LVSMQRWFRA
-946 LPQVTKNIKN
+946 LPQVTKNIKK
-956 QDEYFGNDVISK
+956 QDEYFDNDIISR

-978 SVEANPYEVLFVEMP
+978 SVEANPYEVLLVEIP
-993 KAFKSEN
+993 KAFKCEN
-1000 NYERLIEDLMLLK
+1000 DYVKLIDDLMLLK
-1013 SKLNGYFEWIAKKAV
+1013 SKLNGYFEWITKK
-1028 SLTIEVF
+1028 LF
-1035 DKKAKYDL
+1035 
-1043 VHTLQGWYETQST
+1043 H
-1056 LAKQGLH
+1056 
-1063 SESVTGLMNV
+1063 
-1073 ISDIKT
+1073 
-1079 FDEEELVKKVVH
+1079 
-1091 AVTDVYMDSWND
+1091 
-1103 NSMDKYLEVLKSVK
+1103 
-1117 EEIENINDENTSS
+1117 
-1130 GKLELSFVGK
+1130 
-1140 NGEKIVRYYE
+1140 
-1150 HVSEGTGTILKN
+1150 
-1162 IISDNLED
+1162 
-1170 FSDLSVNDKVAI
+1170 
-1182 LLEMIEK
+1182 
-1189 QLRR
+1189 

>member
-1 MQLRDYVKFNSDF
+1 MQLKDYVKFNSDF

-19 LYLDLNKEDKIRSY
+19 LYLDLNKEDKIKSY

-41 ILEQYLDAVLE
+41 ILEQYLDSVLD

-71 LLMLLATLTLE
+71 LLMLLAALTLE
-82 NNSKNDELMYELEN
+82 NNPKNDDLIHELGN
-96 KIKKVDADVQKKVD
+96 KIKKVNADVQKKVA
-110 KVYGQK
+110 KAYGQK
-116 KYLPVLIMTTQGDL
+116 KYLPVLIMSTQGDL
-130 NQAFLVGLNDAL
+130 NQAFLVGLNEAL
-142 KREKLTNITPDTF
+142 KREKLTSITPDTF

-167 KDYPETYNSLSELLK
+167 KEYPDTYNSFSELLK
-182 EQNVS
+182 EQKMS
-187 VSRLI
+187 VSRLT
-192 SSLKNCDENALIMFK
+192 SALKNCDENALNIFK
-207 KVYPALTSGSEFNPL
+207 KIYPTLTSGSEFNPL
-222 VSSEVLPMYKNIAD
+222 VGSEVLPMYKNIAD

-242 GYAGIYIV
+242 GYSGIYIV

-259 GQDNKAVGNN
+259 GQDKKAVGNN

-319 LKEVL
+319 IKEVL

-336 QNAIEKEAN
+336 QNAIEKEES
-345 YLQVPQVARYVS
+345 YLQAPQVARYIS
-357 NEIIDTAYKLP
+357 NEAIDAAYKLP

-417 DEQYSVAHIVK
+417 DEQFSVAYMVK
-428 NTPDNWNWIVDAD
+428 TMSDNRNWIIDAD

-482 LKSLTIINIVNKPEE
+482 LKCLAIINIVNKPDE

-502 QGLYLASG
+502 QGLYIASG

-543 SELKTEIKRRIN
+543 SELKTEIKKRMN
-555 VKTTKPNYNR
+555 VKGAKANYNQ
-565 VLSLVSDTHYI
+565 VLSAVSDTHYI
-576 LPKHYNL
+576 LPKRYNL
-583 EFCMTRYFR
+583 EYSMTRYFH
-592 YEYMTVEEFLSI
+592 YEYMSVEEFLSI
-604 NELNVVLENNKACDG
+604 NELGVILENKKVCDG
-619 KVVVLYATDDIDY
+619 KVIVLYSTDEVDY
-632 TEEIYSKVRDCFCK
+632 TEGIYSKIRECLCK

-670 EIKSDTVFFASEEN
+670 EIKADTIFFASEEN
-684 KVLLKEIPIIED
+684 KVLLKEIPVIED

-703 LYIDTAFEDI
+703 AYIDTAFEDI
-713 KERTIFYIS
+713 NERVIFYIS
-722 NNKVQKVGNGRISD
+722 NEEVQKVCNRRISD
-736 IVDEVCYQVYPG
+736 VVDEVCYQVYPDA
-748 TLSVNNEMINK
+748 LSVNNEMINK
-759 ENVTTTPIKK
+759 ENITTSPIKK
-769 ARKTIIDRLLYGEDC
+769 ARKTIIDRLIYGEDC

-796 VFRALFVGTGII
+796 IFRALFVGTGII
-808 TENYKRN
+808 TEDYARN
-815 AKEVMEVFSSFIDSA
+815 AKEVIGVFNSFIDSA
-830 CDVKQPLSTL
+830 CDVKQPLSILVDEL
-840 VNKLV
+840 VNE
-845 NAPIGMRRGIIPVYL
+845 PIGMRRGIIPVYL

-879 ISLNADIILN
+879 MELNADIILN
-889 MCGSPDDYYI
+889 MCDSPDDYYI
-899 FISMEDMKKERYLS
+899 FISMEDMKKEQYLS
-913 ELCKMFSVCE
+913 GLCKLFGVKE
-923 EIKNKSESRLQNI
+923 TNNKSESRLQNI
-936 LLSMQRWFRA
+936 LVSMQRWFRA
-946 LPQVTKNIKN
+946 LPQVTKNIKK
-956 QDEYFGNDVISK
+956 QDEYFDNDIISR

-978 SVEANPYEVLFVEMP
+978 SVEANPYEVLLVEIP
-993 KAFKSEN
+993 KAFKCEN
-1000 NYERLIEDLMLLK
+1000 DYVKLIDDLMLLK
-1013 SKLNGYFEWIAKKAV
+1013 SKLNGYFEWITKKTV

-1035 DKKAKYDL
+1035 DKKAKYNL
-1043 VHTLQGWYETQST
+1043 VHTLQEWYESQST

-1063 SESVTGLMNV
+1063 SGTVTGLMNV
-1073 ISDIKT
+1073 IADIKT
-1079 FDEEELVKKVVH
+1079 FDEGELVKKVVH
-1091 AVTDVYMDSWND
+1091 AVTDVYLDSWND
-1103 NSMDKYLEVLKSVK
+1103 SSMDKYLEALKSVK
-1117 EEIENINDENTSS
+1117 EEIENINDENNTS
-1130 GKLELSFVGK
+1130 GKLELSFIGK
-1140 NGEKIVRYYE
+1140 DGEKIVRYYE

-1162 IISDNLED
+1162 MISDNLED

-1189 QLRR
+1189 QLS

>member
-19 LYLDLNKEDKIRSY
+19 LYLDLNKEDKIKSY

-41 ILEQYLDAVLE
+41 ILEQYLDAVLD

-71 LLMLLATLTLE
+71 LLMLLAALTLE
-82 NNSKNDELMYELEN
+82 NNPKNDDLMHELGN
-96 KIKKVDADVQKKVD
+96 KIKKVNADVQKKVA
-110 KVYGQK
+110 KAYGQK
-116 KYLPVLIMTTQGDL
+116 KYLPVLIMSTQGDL
-130 NQAFLVGLNDAL
+130 NQAFLVGLNEAL
-142 KREKLTNITPDTF
+142 KREKLTSITPDTF

-167 KDYPETYNSLSELLK
+167 KEYPDTYNSFSELLK
-182 EQNVS
+182 EQKMS
-187 VSRLI
+187 VSRLT
-192 SSLKNCDENALIMFK
+192 SALKNCDENALNIFK
-207 KVYPALTSGSEFNPL
+207 KIYPTLTSGSEFNPL
-222 VSSEVLPMYKNIAD
+222 VGSEVLPMYKNIAD

-242 GYAGIYIV
+242 GYSGIYIV

-259 GQDNKAVGNN
+259 GQDKKAVGNN

-319 LKEVL
+319 IKEVL

-336 QNAIEKEAN
+336 QNAIEKEEL
-345 YLQVPQVARYVS
+345 YLQAPQVARYIS
-357 NEIIDTAYKLP
+357 NEAIDAAYKLP
-368 AFSEFTRQDFENIVV
+368 AFSEFTRQDFEKIVV

-417 DEQYSVAHIVK
+417 DEQFSVTHMVK
-428 NTPDNWNWIVDAD
+428 TMSDNRNWIIDAD

-482 LKSLTIINIVNKPEE
+482 LKCLAIINIVNKPDE

-502 QGLYLASG
+502 QGLYIASG

-518 MELCAKGLIYKKGS
+518 MGLCAKGLIYKKGS

-543 SELKTEIKRRIN
+543 SELKTEIKKRMN
-555 VKTTKPNYNR
+555 VKGAKANYNQ
-565 VLSLVSDTHYI
+565 VLSAVSDTHYI
-576 LPKHYNL
+576 LPKRYNL
-583 EFCMTRYFR
+583 EYSMTRYFH
-592 YEYMTVEEFLSI
+592 YEYMSVEEFLSI
-604 NELNVVLENNKACDG
+604 NELGVILENKKVCDG
-619 KVVVLYATDDIDY
+619 KVIVLYSTDEVDY
-632 TEEIYSKVRDCFCK
+632 TEEIYFKIRECLCK

-670 EIKSDTVFFASEEN
+670 EIKADTVFFASEEN
-684 KVLLKEIPIIED
+684 KVLLKEIPVIED

-703 LYIDTAFEDI
+703 AYIDTAFEDI
-713 KERTIFYIS
+713 NEREIFYIS
-722 NNKVQKVGNGRISD
+722 NEEVQKVCNRRISD
-736 IVDEVCYQVYPG
+736 VVDEVCYQVYPDA
-748 TLSVNNEMINK
+748 LLVNNEMINK
-759 ENVTTTPIKK
+759 ENITTSPIKK
-769 ARKTIIDRLLYGEDC
+769 ARKTIIDRLIYGEDC

-796 VFRALFVGTGII
+796 IFRALFVGTGII
-808 TENYKRN
+808 TEDYARN
-815 AKEVMEVFSSFIDSA
+815 AKEVIGVFNSFIDSA
-830 CDVKQPLSTL
+830 CDVKQPLSIL
-840 VNKLV
+840 VDKLV
-845 NAPIGMRRGIIPVYL
+845 NEPIGMRRGIIPAYL

-879 ISLNADIILN
+879 MELNADIILN
-889 MCGSPDDYYI
+889 MCDSPDDYYI
-899 FISMEDMKKERYLS
+899 FISMEDMKKEQYLS
-913 ELCKMFSVCE
+913 GLCKLFGVKE
-923 EIKNKSESRLQNI
+923 TNNKSESRLQNI
-936 LLSMQRWFRA
+936 LVSMQRWFRA
-946 LPQVTKNIKN
+946 LPQVTKNIKK
-956 QDEYFGNDVISK
+956 QDEYFDNDIISR

-978 SVEANPYEVLFVEMP
+978 SVEANPYEVLLVEIP
-993 KAFKSEN
+993 KVFKCEN
-1000 NYERLIEDLMLLK
+1000 DYVKLIDDLMLLK
-1013 SKLNGYFEWIAKKAV
+1013 SKLNGYFEWITKKTV

-1043 VHTLQGWYETQST
+1043 VHTLQEWYESQST

-1063 SESVTGLMNV
+1063 SGSVTGLMNV
-1073 ISDIKT
+1073 IADIKT
-1079 FDEEELVKKVVH
+1079 FDEGELVKKVVH
-1091 AVTDVYMDSWND
+1091 AVTDVYLDSWND
-1103 NSMDKYLEVLKSVK
+1103 SSMDKYLEALKSVK
-1117 EEIENINDENTSS
+1117 EEIENINDENNTS
-1130 GKLELSFVGK
+1130 GKLELSFIGK
-1140 NGEKIVRYYE
+1140 DGEKIVRYYE

-1162 IISDNLED
+1162 MISDNLED

-1189 QLRR
+1189 QLS

>member
-19 LYLDLNKEDKIRSY
+19 LYLDLNKEDKIKSY

-41 ILEQYLDAVLE
+41 ILEQYLDAVLD

-71 LLMLLATLTLE
+71 LLMLLAALTLE
-82 NNSKNDELMYELEN
+82 NNPKNDDLMHELEN
-96 KIKKVDADVQKKVD
+96 KIKKVNADVQKKVA
-110 KVYGQK
+110 KAYGQK
-116 KYLPVLIMTTQGDL
+116 KYLPVLIMSTQGDL
-130 NQAFLVGLNDAL
+130 NQAFLVGLNEAL
-142 KREKLTNITPDTF
+142 KREKLTSITPDTF

-167 KDYPETYNSLSELLK
+167 KEYPDTYNSFSELLK
-182 EQNVS
+182 EQKMS
-187 VSRLI
+187 VSRLT
-192 SSLKNCDENALIMFK
+192 SALKNCDENALNIFK
-207 KVYPALTSGSEFNPL
+207 KIYPTLTSGSEFNPL
-222 VSSEVLPMYKNIAD
+222 VGSEVLPMYKNIAD

-242 GYAGIYIV
+242 GYSGIYIV

-259 GQDNKAVGNN
+259 GQDKKAVGNN

-319 LKEVL
+319 IKEVL

-336 QNAIEKEAN
+336 QNAIEKEES
-345 YLQVPQVARYVS
+345 YLQAPQVARYIS
-357 NEIIDTAYKLP
+357 NEAIDAAYKLP

-417 DEQYSVAHIVK
+417 DEQFSVTHMVK
-428 NTPDNWNWIVDAD
+428 TMSDNRNWIIDAD

-482 LKSLTIINIVNKPEE
+482 LKCLAIINIVNKPDE

-502 QGLYLASG
+502 QGLYISSG

-543 SELKTEIKRRIN
+543 SELKTEIKKRMN
-555 VKTTKPNYNR
+555 VKGAKANYNQ
-565 VLSLVSDTHYI
+565 VLSAVSDTHYI

-583 EFCMTRYFR
+583 EYSMTRYFH
-592 YEYMTVEEFLSI
+592 YEYMSVEEFLSI
-604 NELNVVLENNKACDG
+604 NELGVILENKKVCDG
-619 KVVVLYATDDIDY
+619 KVIVLYSTDEVDY
-632 TEEIYSKVRDCFCK
+632 TEEIYFKIRECLCK

-670 EIKSDTVFFASEEN
+670 EIKADTVFFASEEN
-684 KVLLKEIPIIED
+684 KVLLKEIPVIED

-703 LYIDTAFEDI
+703 AYIDTAFEDI
-713 KERTIFYIS
+713 NEREIFYIS
-722 NNKVQKVGNGRISD
+722 NEEVQKVCNRRISD
-736 IVDEVCYQVYPG
+736 VVDEVCYQVYPDA
-748 TLSVNNEMINK
+748 LSVNNEMINK
-759 ENVTTTPIKK
+759 ENITTSPIKK
-769 ARKTIIDRLLYGEDC
+769 ARKTIIDRLIYGEDC

-796 VFRALFVGTGII
+796 IFRALFVGTGII
-808 TENYKRN
+808 TEDYARN
-815 AKEVMEVFSSFIDSA
+815 AKEVIGVFNSFIDSA
-830 CDVKQPLSTL
+830 CDVKQPLSIL
-840 VNKLV
+840 VDKLV
-845 NAPIGMRRGIIPVYL
+845 NEPIGMRRGIIPVYL

-879 ISLNADIILN
+879 MELNADIILN
-889 MCGSPDDYYI
+889 MCDSPDDYYI
-899 FISMEDMKKERYLS
+899 FISMEDMKKEQYLS
-913 ELCKMFSVCE
+913 GLCKLFGVKE
-923 EIKNKSESRLQNI
+923 TNNKSESRLQNI
-936 LLSMQRWFRA
+936 LVSMQRWFRA
-946 LPQVTKNIKN
+946 LPQVTKNIKK
-956 QDEYFGNDVISK
+956 QDEYFDNDIISR

-978 SVEANPYEVLFVEMP
+978 SVEANPYEVLLVEIP
-993 KAFKSEN
+993 KAFKCEN
-1000 NYERLIEDLMLLK
+1000 DYVKLIDDLMLLK
-1013 SKLNGYFEWIAKKAV
+1013 SKLNGYFEWITKK
-1028 SLTIEVF
+1028 LF
-1035 DKKAKYDL
+1035 
-1043 VHTLQGWYETQST
+1043 H
-1056 LAKQGLH
+1056 
-1063 SESVTGLMNV
+1063 
-1073 ISDIKT
+1073 
-1079 FDEEELVKKVVH
+1079 
-1091 AVTDVYMDSWND
+1091 
-1103 NSMDKYLEVLKSVK
+1103 
-1117 EEIENINDENTSS
+1117 
-1130 GKLELSFVGK
+1130 
-1140 NGEKIVRYYE
+1140 
-1150 HVSEGTGTILKN
+1150 
-1162 IISDNLED
+1162 
-1170 FSDLSVNDKVAI
+1170 
-1182 LLEMIEK
+1182 
-1189 QLRR
+1189 

>member
-19 LYLDLNKEDKIRSY
+19 LYLDLNKEDKIKSY

-41 ILEQYLDAVLE
+41 ILEQYLDAVLD

-71 LLMLLATLTLE
+71 LLMLLAALTLE
-82 NNSKNDELMYELEN
+82 NNPKNDDLMHELEN
-96 KIKKVDADVQKKVD
+96 KIKKVNADVQKKVA
-110 KVYGQK
+110 KAYGQK
-116 KYLPVLIMTTQGDL
+116 KYLPVLIMSTQGDL
-130 NQAFLVGLNDAL
+130 NQAFLVGLNEAL
-142 KREKLTNITPDTF
+142 KREKLTSITPDTF

-167 KDYPETYNSLSELLK
+167 KEYPDTYNSFSELLK
-182 EQNVS
+182 EQKMS
-187 VSRLI
+187 VSRLT
-192 SSLKNCDENALIMFK
+192 SALKNCDENALNIFK
-207 KVYPALTSGSEFNPL
+207 KIYPTLTSGSEFNPL
-222 VSSEVLPMYKNIAD
+222 VGSEVLPMYKNIAD

-242 GYAGIYIV
+242 GYSGIYIV

-259 GQDNKAVGNN
+259 GQDKKAVGNN

-319 LKEVL
+319 IKEVL

-336 QNAIEKEAN
+336 QNAIEKEES
-345 YLQVPQVARYVS
+345 YLQAPQVARYIS
-357 NEIIDTAYKLP
+357 NEAIDAAYKLP

-417 DEQYSVAHIVK
+417 DEQFSVAHMVK
-428 NTPDNWNWIVDAD
+428 TMSDNRNWIIDAD

-482 LKSLTIINIVNKPEE
+482 LKCLAIINIVNKPDE

-502 QGLYLASG
+502 QGLYISSG

-543 SELKTEIKRRIN
+543 SELKTEIKKRMN
-555 VKTTKPNYNR
+555 VKGAKANYNQ
-565 VLSLVSDTHYI
+565 VLSAVSDTHYI

-583 EFCMTRYFR
+583 EYSMTRYFH
-592 YEYMTVEEFLSI
+592 YEYMSVEEFLSI
-604 NELNVVLENNKACDG
+604 NELGVILENKKVCDG
-619 KVVVLYATDDIDY
+619 KVIVLYSTDEVDY
-632 TEEIYSKVRDCFCK
+632 TEEINSKIRECLCK

-670 EIKSDTVFFASEEN
+670 EIKADTVFFASEEN
-684 KVLLKEIPIIED
+684 KVLLKEIPVIED

-703 LYIDTAFEDI
+703 AYIDTAFEDI
-713 KERTIFYIS
+713 NERVIFYIS
-722 NNKVQKVGNGRISD
+722 NEEVMKVCNRRISD
-736 IVDEVCYQVYPG
+736 VVDEVCYQVYPDA
-748 TLSVNNEMINK
+748 LSVNNEMINK
-759 ENVTTTPIKK
+759 ENITTSPIKK
-769 ARKTIIDRLLYGEDC
+769 ARKTIIDRLIYGEDC

-796 VFRALFVGTGII
+796 IFRALFVGTGII
-808 TENYKRN
+808 TEDYARN
-815 AKEVMEVFSSFIDSA
+815 AKEVIGVFNSFIDSA
-830 CDVKQPLSTL
+830 CDVKQPLSIL
-840 VNKLV
+840 VDKLV
-845 NAPIGMRRGIIPVYL
+845 NEPIGMRRGIIPVYL

-879 ISLNADIILN
+879 MELNADIIL
-889 MCGSPDDYYI
+889 
-899 FISMEDMKKERYLS
+899 
-913 ELCKMFSVCE
+913 
-923 EIKNKSESRLQNI
+923 
-936 LLSMQRWFRA
+936 
-946 LPQVTKNIKN
+946 T
-956 QDEYFGNDVISK
+956 EY
-968 AFPKVKGLLQ
+968 
-978 SVEANPYEVLFVEMP
+978 
-993 KAFKSEN
+993 
-1000 NYERLIEDLMLLK
+1000 
-1013 SKLNGYFEWIAKKAV
+1013 
-1028 SLTIEVF
+1028 
-1035 DKKAKYDL
+1035 
-1043 VHTLQGWYETQST
+1043 
-1056 LAKQGLH
+1056 
-1063 SESVTGLMNV
+1063 
-1073 ISDIKT
+1073 
-1079 FDEEELVKKVVH
+1079 
-1091 AVTDVYMDSWND
+1091 
-1103 NSMDKYLEVLKSVK
+1103 
-1117 EEIENINDENTSS
+1117 
-1130 GKLELSFVGK
+1130 
-1140 NGEKIVRYYE
+1140 VR
-1150 HVSEGTGTILKN
+1150 
-1162 IISDNLED
+1162 
-1170 FSDLSVNDKVAI
+1170 
-1182 LLEMIEK
+1182 
-1189 QLRR
+1189 

>member
-19 LYLDLNKEDKIRSY
+19 LYLDLNKEDKIKSY

-41 ILEQYLDAVLE
+41 ILEQYLDAVLD

-71 LLMLLATLTLE
+71 LLMLLAALTLE
-82 NNSKNDELMYELEN
+82 NNPKNDDLMHELGN
-96 KIKKVDADVQKKVD
+96 KIKKVNADVQKKVA
-110 KVYGQK
+110 KAYGQK
-116 KYLPVLIMTTQGDL
+116 KYLPVLIMSTQGDL
-130 NQAFLVGLNDAL
+130 NQAFLVGLNEAL
-142 KREKLTNITPDTF
+142 KREKLTSITPDTF

-167 KDYPETYNSLSELLK
+167 KEYPDTYNSFSELLK
-182 EQNVS
+182 EQKMS
-187 VSRLI
+187 VSRLT
-192 SSLKNCDENALIMFK
+192 SALKNCDENALNIFK
-207 KVYPALTSGSEFNPL
+207 KIYPTLTSGSEFNPL
-222 VSSEVLPMYKNIAD
+222 VGSEVLPMYKNIAD

-242 GYAGIYIV
+242 GYSGIYIV

-259 GQDNKAVGNN
+259 GQDKKAVGNN

-319 LKEVL
+319 IKEVL

-336 QNAIEKEAN
+336 QNAIEKEEL
-345 YLQVPQVARYVS
+345 YLQAPQVARYIS
-357 NEIIDTAYKLP
+357 NEAIDAAYKLP
-368 AFSEFTRQDFENIVV
+368 AFSEFTRQDFEKIVV

-417 DEQYSVAHIVK
+417 DEQFSVTHMVK
-428 NTPDNWNWIVDAD
+428 TMSDNRNWIIDAD

-482 LKSLTIINIVNKPEE
+482 LKCLAIINIVNKPDE

-502 QGLYLASG
+502 QGLYIASG

-518 MELCAKGLIYKKGS
+518 MGLCAKGLIYKKGS

-543 SELKTEIKRRIN
+543 SELKTEIKKRMN
-555 VKTTKPNYNR
+555 VKGAKANYNQ
-565 VLSLVSDTHYI
+565 VLSAVSDTHYI
-576 LPKHYNL
+576 LPKRYNL
-583 EFCMTRYFR
+583 EYSMTRYFH
-592 YEYMTVEEFLSI
+592 YEYMSVEEFLSI
-604 NELNVVLENNKACDG
+604 NELGVILENKKVCDG
-619 KVVVLYATDDIDY
+619 KVIVLYSTDEVDY
-632 TEEIYSKVRDCFCK
+632 TEEIYFKIRECLCK

-670 EIKSDTVFFASEEN
+670 EIKADTVFFASEEN
-684 KVLLKEIPIIED
+684 KVLLKEIPVIED

-703 LYIDTAFEDI
+703 AYIDTAFEDI
-713 KERTIFYIS
+713 NEREIFYIS
-722 NNKVQKVGNGRISD
+722 NEEVQKVCNRRISD
-736 IVDEVCYQVYPG
+736 VVDEVCYQVYPDA
-748 TLSVNNEMINK
+748 LSVNNEMINK
-759 ENVTTTPIKK
+759 ENITTSPIKK
-769 ARKTIIDRLLYGEDC
+769 ARKTIIDRLIYGEDC

-796 VFRALFVGTGII
+796 IFRALFVGTGII
-808 TENYKRN
+808 TEDYARN
-815 AKEVMEVFSSFIDSA
+815 AKEVIGVFNSFIDSA
-830 CDVKQPLSTL
+830 CDVKQPLSIL
-840 VNKLV
+840 VDKLV
-845 NAPIGMRRGIIPVYL
+845 NEPIGMRRGIIPVYL

-879 ISLNADIILN
+879 MELNADIILN
-889 MCGSPDDYYI
+889 MCDSPDDYYI
-899 FISMEDMKKERYLS
+899 FISMEDMKKEQYLS
-913 ELCKMFSVCE
+913 GLCKLFGVKE
-923 EIKNKSESRLQNI
+923 TNNKSESRLQNI
-936 LLSMQRWFRA
+936 LVSMQRWFRA
-946 LPQVTKNIKN
+946 LPQVTKNIKK
-956 QDEYFGNDVISK
+956 QDEYFDNDIISR

-978 SVEANPYEVLFVEMP
+978 SVEANPYEVLLVEIP
-993 KAFKSEN
+993 KAFKCEN
-1000 NYERLIEDLMLLK
+1000 DYVKLIDDLMLLK
-1013 SKLNGYFEWIAKKAV
+1013 SNLNGYFEWITKKTV

-1043 VHTLQGWYETQST
+1043 VHTLQEWYESQST

-1063 SESVTGLMNV
+1063 SGSVTGLMNV
-1073 ISDIKT
+1073 IADIKT
-1079 FDEEELVKKVVH
+1079 FDEGELVKKVVH
-1091 AVTDVYMDSWND
+1091 AVTDVYLDSWND
-1103 NSMDKYLEVLKSVK
+1103 SSMDKYLEALKSVK
-1117 EEIENINDENTSS
+1117 EEIENINDENNTS
-1130 GKLELSFVGK
+1130 GKLELSFIGK
-1140 NGEKIVRYYE
+1140 DGEKIVRYYE

-1162 IISDNLED
+1162 MISDNLED

-1189 QLRR
+1189 QLS

>member
-1 MQLRDYVKFNSDF
+1 MQLKDYVKFNSDF

-19 LYLDLNKEDKIRSY
+19 LYLDLNKEDKIKSY

-41 ILEQYLDAVLE
+41 ILEQYLDAVLD

-82 NNSKNDELMYELEN
+82 NNAKNDSLMLELEN
-96 KIKKVDADVQKKVD
+96 KIKKVDVGVQKKVA
-110 KVYGQK
+110 KAYGQK

-167 KDYPETYNSLSELLK
+167 KDYPDTYSSLSKLLK
-182 EQNVS
+182 EQKMS

-192 SSLKNCDENALIMFK
+192 SELKNCDESALNIFK
-207 KVYPALTSGSEFNPL
+207 NIYPALTSGSEFNPL

-242 GYAGIYIV
+242 GYSGIYIV

-259 GQDNKAVGNN
+259 GQDKKVVGNN

-287 IFITMVAHKSIKE
+287 IYITMVAHKSIKE

-319 LKEVL
+319 IKEVL

-336 QNAIEKEAN
+336 QNAIEKEAT
-345 YLQVPQVARYVS
+345 YLQAPQIARYIS
-357 NEIIDTAYKLP
+357 DDAIDTAYKLP

-394 YLLLNVSEKVA
+394 YLLLNISEKVA

-417 DEQYSVAHIVK
+417 DEQYSVANMVK
-428 NTPDNWNWIVDAD
+428 TMPDSRNWIIDAD

-467 EYAIGIASDVNQKKM
+467 EYAIGIASDANQKKM
-482 LKSLTIINIVNKPEE
+482 LKCLAIINIVNKPDE

-502 QGLYLASG
+502 QGLYIASG

-543 SELKTEIKRRIN
+543 SELKTEIKKRMN
-555 VKTTKPNYNR
+555 VKGAKANYNQ
-565 VLSLVSDTHYI
+565 VLSAVSDTHYI
-576 LPKHYNL
+576 LPKRYNL
-583 EFCMTRYFR
+583 EYSMTRYFH
-592 YEYMTVEEFLSI
+592 YEYMSVEEFLSI
-604 NELNVVLENNKACDG
+604 NELRVILDNKKVCDG
-619 KVVVLYATDDIDY
+619 KVLVLYSTDEVDY
-632 TEEIYSKVRDCFCK
+632 TEEIYSKIRKCLCK
-646 KIIVVYSRKT
+646 KIIVIYSRRPL
-656 MTLQDKMLEYEVLQ
+656 TLQDKMLEYEVLQ
-670 EIKSDTVFFASEEN
+670 EIKADTGFFAIEEN
-684 KVLLKEIPIIED
+684 KVLLKEIPIIEE

-703 LYIDTAFEDI
+703 FYIDSAFEDNS
-713 KERTIFYIS
+713 ERAIFYVLNNEVQQVS
-722 NNKVQKVGNGRISD
+722 NTRISD
-736 IVDEVCYQVYPG
+736 VVDEVCYQVYPG

-759 ENVTTTPIKK
+759 ENITTSPIKK
-769 ARKTIIDRLLYGEDC
+769 ARKTIIDRLIYGDDC
-784 TDYYSGT
+784 ADYYSGT

-796 VFRALFVGTGII
+796 IFRALFVGTGILNK
-808 TENYKRN
+808 EYDRN
-815 AKEVMEVFSSFIDSA
+815 AEEVIGVFDSFIDSA
-830 CDVKQPLSTL
+830 CDMKQPLSKLIYEL
-840 VNKLV
+840 VNE
-845 NAPIGMRRGIIPVYL
+845 PIGMRRGIIPIYL
-860 AYALSLRK
+860 AYTLSRRK

-879 ISLNADIILN
+879 IGLNADIILN
-889 MCGSPDDYYI
+889 MCDSPEDYYI
-899 FISMEDMKKERYLS
+899 FISMEDMKKEQYLS
-913 ELCKMFSVCE
+913 GLCSLFGVKE
-923 EIKNKSESRLQNI
+923 TNNKSESRLQNI
-936 LLSMQRWFRA
+936 LVSMQRWFRA
-946 LPQVTKNIKN
+946 LPQVTKNIKK
-956 QDEYFGNDVISK
+956 QDEYFDNGLISK
-968 AFPKVKGLLQ
+968 AFPKFKGLLQ
-978 SVEANPYEVLFVEMP
+978 SVEANPYEVLLVEIP
-993 KAFKSEN
+993 KAFKCEDD
-1000 NYERLIEDLMLLK
+1000 YDALIDNLKLLK
-1013 SKLNGYFEWIAKKAV
+1013 SKLNGYYEWIAQKAV
-1028 SLTIEVF
+1028 TSTIEVF
-1035 DKKAKYDL
+1035 DKKAKRDL
-1043 VHTLQGWYETQST
+1043 VHTLQEWYESQST

-1063 SESVTGLMNV
+1063 SASVTGLMNV
-1073 ISDIKT
+1073 IADIKS
-1079 FDEEELVKKVVH
+1079 FDEVELVKKVVH
-1091 AVTDVYMDSWND
+1091 EVTDVYLDSWND
-1103 NSMDKYLEVLKSVK
+1103 NSMDKYLEELKAVK
-1117 EEIENINDENTSS
+1117 EEIENINDESAAS

-1162 IISDNLED
+1162 MISDNLED

-1189 QLRR
+1189 QLS

>member
-41 ILEQYLDAVLE
+41 ILEQYLDAVLD

-71 LLMLLATLTLE
+71 LLMLLAALTLE
-82 NNSKNDELMYELEN
+82 NNPKNDDLMHELEN
-96 KIKKVDADVQKKVD
+96 KIKKVNADVQKKVA
-110 KVYGQK
+110 KAYGQK
-116 KYLPVLIMTTQGDL
+116 KYLPVLIMSTQGDL
-130 NQAFLVGLNDAL
+130 NQAFLVGLNEAL
-142 KREKLTNITPDTF
+142 KREKLTSITPDTF

-167 KDYPETYNSLSELLK
+167 KEYPDTYNSFSELLK
-182 EQNVS
+182 EQKMS
-187 VSRLI
+187 VSRLT
-192 SSLKNCDENALIMFK
+192 SALKNCDENALNIFK
-207 KVYPALTSGSEFNPL
+207 KIYPTLTSGSEFNPL
-222 VSSEVLPMYKNIAD
+222 VGSEVLPMYKNIAD

-242 GYAGIYIV
+242 GYSGIYIV

-259 GQDNKAVGNN
+259 GQDKKAVGNN

-319 LKEVL
+319 IKEVL

-336 QNAIEKEAN
+336 QNAIEKEES
-345 YLQVPQVARYVS
+345 YLQAPQVARYIS
-357 NEIIDTAYKLP
+357 NEAIDAAYKLP

-417 DEQYSVAHIVK
+417 DEQFSVAHMVK
-428 NTPDNWNWIVDAD
+428 TMSDNRNWIIDAD

-482 LKSLTIINIVNKPEE
+482 LKCLAIINIVNKPDE

-502 QGLYLASG
+502 QGLYIASG

-543 SELKTEIKRRIN
+543 SELKTEIKKRMN
-555 VKTTKPNYNR
+555 VKSAKANYNQ
-565 VLSLVSDTHYI
+565 VLSAVSDTHYI
-576 LPKHYNL
+576 LPKRYNL
-583 EFCMTRYFR
+583 EYSMTRYFH
-592 YEYMTVEEFLSI
+592 YEYMSVEEFLSI
-604 NELNVVLENNKACDG
+604 NELGVILENKKVCDG
-619 KVVVLYATDDIDY
+619 KVIVLYSTDDVDY
-632 TEEIYSKVRDCFCK
+632 TEDIYSKIRECLCK

-670 EIKSDTVFFASEEN
+670 EIKADTVFFASEEN
-684 KVLLKEIPIIED
+684 KVLLKEIPVIED

-703 LYIDTAFEDI
+703 AYIDTAFEDI
-713 KERTIFYIS
+713 NERVIFYIS
-722 NNKVQKVGNGRISD
+722 NEEVMKVCNRRISD
-736 IVDEVCYQVYPG
+736 VVDEVCYQVYPDA
-748 TLSVNNEMINK
+748 LSVNNEMINK
-759 ENVTTTPIKK
+759 ENITTSPIKK
-769 ARKTIIDRLLYGEDC
+769 ARKTIIDRLIYGEDC

-796 VFRALFVGTGII
+796 IFRALFVGTGII
-808 TENYKRN
+808 TEDYARN
-815 AKEVMEVFSSFIDSA
+815 AKEVIGVFNSFIDSA
-830 CDVKQPLSTL
+830 CDVKQPLSIL
-840 VNKLV
+840 VDKLV
-845 NAPIGMRRGIIPVYL
+845 NEPIGMRRGIIPVYL

-879 ISLNADIILN
+879 MELNADIILN
-889 MCGSPDDYYI
+889 MCDSPDDYYI
-899 FISMEDMKKERYLS
+899 FISMEDMKKEQYLS
-913 ELCKMFSVCE
+913 GLCKLFGVKE
-923 EIKNKSESRLQNI
+923 TNNKSESRLQNI
-936 LLSMQRWFRA
+936 LVSMQRWFRA
-946 LPQVTKNIKN
+946 LPQVTKNIKK
-956 QDEYFGNDVISK
+956 QDEYFDNDIISR

-978 SVEANPYEVLFVEMP
+978 SVEANPYEVLLVEIP
-993 KAFKSEN
+993 KAFKCEN
-1000 NYERLIEDLMLLK
+1000 DYVKLIDDLMLLK
-1013 SKLNGYFEWIAKKAV
+1013 SKLNGYFEWITKKTV

-1043 VHTLQGWYETQST
+1043 VHTLQEWYESQST

-1063 SESVTGLMNV
+1063 SGSVTGLMNV
-1073 ISDIKT
+1073 IADIKT
-1079 FDEEELVKKVVH
+1079 FDEGELVKKVVH
-1091 AVTDVYMDSWND
+1091 AVTDVYLDSWND
-1103 NSMDKYLEVLKSVK
+1103 SSMDKYLEALKSVK
-1117 EEIENINDENTSS
+1117 EEIENINDENNTS
-1130 GKLELSFVGK
+1130 GKLELSFIGK
-1140 NGEKIVRYYE
+1140 DGEKIVRYYE

-1162 IISDNLED
+1162 MISDNLED

-1189 QLRR
+1189 QLS